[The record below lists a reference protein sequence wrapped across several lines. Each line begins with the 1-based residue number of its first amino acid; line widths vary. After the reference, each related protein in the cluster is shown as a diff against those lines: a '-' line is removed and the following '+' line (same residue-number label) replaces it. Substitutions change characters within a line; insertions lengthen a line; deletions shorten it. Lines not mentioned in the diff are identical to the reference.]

1 IKNKHDNKNIKDERI
16 LNCCLLQINKNVT
29 RFFQDHGPHL
39 HSPRKPNPK
48 NKKGFDRLSKKI
60 EAEDDYIITLTEGQ
74 KVDMI
79 ERYPRL
85 ENKIKVIPHCML
97 TNSMK
102 VNYQNVIPK
111 KISII
116 SR

>member
-1 IKNKHDNKNIKDERI
+1 IDKNINDAI
-16 LNCCLLQINKNVT
+16 VLDGGLLQINKNVT
-29 RFFQDHGPHL
+29 RFFQAHGTHL
-39 HSPRKPNPK
+39 HSHSKPNNK
-48 NKKGFDRLSKKI
+48 IKKGFDRLSKKI

-102 VNYQNVIPK
+102 VNYQN
-111 KISII
+111 
-116 SR
+116 